1 MLPTTMTAALL
12 TGHGG
17 LERLEYRTDVKVPR
31 PGAGEVLIQVGAAG
45 INNTDVNTRIGWYS
59 KAVDSATGEGAAGGF
74 DGVDDVDA
82 SWTGKALEF
91 PRIQGADVC
100 GRIADVGDGVPRERI
115 GERVLV
121 RNMLRTPV
129 DYRPY
134 ECWTFG
140 SECDGGFAQFTVA
153 PARETHAVRSD
164 WSDAELAAVPCA
176 YSTAENMLHRAGV
189 GAEYVLVTGASG
201 GVGLAAVQLAK
212 RRGATVVAVCSAAK
226 ADGVRAQGAD
236 RVVDRGADLVAELG
250 RGTVDVVLDLVGG
263 PQFPQLLDLLRR
275 GGRYA
280 VAGAIGGPSS
290 EIDLRTLYLR
300 DLSAFGCTFQ
310 EDEVF
315 ENLIGY
321 IERDEVRPVVSR
333 TYPLADIARAQ
344 EEFLTKKHLGKLVL
358 VPPPVTA
365 DGGPV

>member
-1 MLPTTMTAALL
+1 MLPTTMAAVLL

-17 LERLEYRTDVKVPR
+17 LDRLEYRTDVPVPR
-31 PGAGEVLIQVGAAG
+31 PGAGEVLIQVAAAG

-59 KAVDSATGEGAAGGF
+59 KSITSGTGEGGAAGF
-74 DGVDDVDA
+74 AEVDDVDA
-82 SWTGKALEF
+82 TWSGAAMAF

-100 GRIADVGDGVPRERI
+100 GHVVDVGAGVPRDRI

-129 DYRPY
+129 DYRPF

-164 WSDAELAAVPCA
+164 RSDEELAAVPCA
-176 YSTAENMLHRAGV
+176 YSTAENMLHRARV
-189 GAEYVLVTGASG
+189 AAERVLVTGASG

-212 RRGATVVAVCSAAK
+212 RRGATVTAVCSAAK
-226 ADGVRAQGAD
+226 AADVAEQGAD
-236 RVVDRGADLVAELG
+236 RTVDRDADLVAALG
-250 RGTVDVVLDLVGG
+250 QASFDVVVDLVGG
-263 PQFPQLLDLLRR
+263 PRFPRLLDLLRP

-280 VAGAIGGPSS
+280 ISGAIGGPLA
-290 EIDLRTLYLR
+290 EIDLRTVYLK
-300 DLSAFGCTFQ
+300 DLSLLGCTFQ

-315 ENLIGY
+315 EDLVGY
-321 IERDEVRPVVSR
+321 VERGEVRPVVAR
-333 TYPLADIARAQ
+333 TYRLDEIARAQ
-344 EEFLTKKHLGKLVL
+344 ADFLKKDHVGKLVL
-358 VPPPVTA
+358 VPPPV
-365 DGGPV
+365 